1 MPQTMLMGTETG
13 TVLKITNT
21 IFVCSVCRDTHT
33 NGKFKNLYVNAPV
46 DGREDL

>member
-13 TVLKITNT
+13 TVPKITNE
-21 IFVCSVCRDTHT
+21 IFVCSAYRYTHIP
-33 NGKFKNLYVNAPV
+33 GKFINLYVNAPV